1 MQYSQNLED
10 EIARK
15 MEENKHKTGYVVN
28 ATPDTEGDKLFDAI
42 MQKYKGKV
50 VFVDFWATWCSPC
63 RSGIER
69 MKPLKEEL
77 KDKDIAFVY
86 ITNPTS
92 PTDTWNMMVP
102 DVKGEHYRVT
112 QDEWNH
118 FASKFNI
125 SGIPHYMLV
134 DRDGTVVRDKLYFA
148 SSNRE
153 LKSLLEEYLNE

>member
-1 MQYSQNLED
+1 VLVFALLTGAKSHEELKAPSFNLTDIHGKNVNLED
-10 EIARK
+10 HRG
-15 MEENKHKTGYVVN
+15 NVV
-28 ATPDTEGDKLFDAI
+28 LL
-42 MQKYKGKV
+42 
-50 VFVDFWATWCSPC
+50 DFWATWCSPC

-77 KDKDIAFVY
+77 KDRDIAFVY
-86 ITNPTS
+86 ITNQTS

-102 DVKGEHYRVT
+102 DIKGEHYRVE

-125 SGIPHYMLV
+125 SGIPHYLLV

-148 SSNRE
+148 SSNQE
-153 LKSLLEEYLNE
+153 LKTLLEQYLDD